1 MNMDHKSASPRGDT
15 VPSWVVWVLCL
26 MILVAGLGGAILGSV
41 AFPRDRMVDRPVEVV
56 IEKEVPVEKIVE
68 KPVDRPVEVV
78 KVVEKQVPAPLTP
91 AQQSAIE
98 FATKAFDVNSVTLG
112 PTLVKLSD
120 KVMVK
125 LFLEGDGASR
135 FSHSEVR
142 TAVEN
147 AFRRQ
152 GFKVLAVGSKEY
164 PYTVVNVSGVYLENR
179 GYGGQILGVSGSYDL
194 SLRQPII
201 YFTGHNLT
209 NIADARFYVGEVPLH
224 SDSGT
229 LNYGSNNYWKIPDV
243 YGRMADTAAS
253 ELRKAL
259 ESK

>member
-1 MNMDHKSASPRGDT
+1 
-15 VPSWVVWVLCL
+15 
-26 MILVAGLGGAILGSV
+26 
-41 AFPRDRMVDRPVEVV
+41 
-56 IEKEVPVEKIVE
+56 
-68 KPVDRPVEVV
+68 
-78 KVVEKQVPAPLTP
+78 
-91 AQQSAIE
+91 
-98 FATKAFDVNSVTLG
+98 
-112 PTLVKLSD
+112 
-120 KVMVK
+120 
-125 LFLEGDGASR
+125 
-135 FSHSEVR
+135 VR

-152 GFKVLAVGSKEY
+152 GFRVLPVGSKEY
-164 PYTVVNVSGVYLENR
+164 PYTVVSVGGVYLENR
-179 GYGGQILGVSGSYDL
+179 GYGGQVLGVSGSYDL

-209 NIADARFYVGEVPLH
+209 NLADARFYVGEVPLH
-224 SDSGT
+224 NDAGT